1 MKKII
6 NVMIIITV
14 YQENA
19 FVLIE
24 LILMVTNQKI
34 ANNTRRPI
42 LVRLLVIEMRVIII
56 VTLIILVSLQSVK
69 VISTIISK

>member
-34 ANNTRRPI
+34 ANNKRRPI
-42 LVRLLVIEMRVIII
+42 LVLLLVIEMRVIII